1 MVDVITG
8 DQRVDNAVATYSP
21 GHRPY
26 TLSVRPGTSDANT
39 VLSCS
44 GEHDEYQLPQGI
56 KGWALD
62 VGGHIGAATVP
73 LLLDN
78 PSLHVVVVEALPENV
93 RLLHH
98 NLMRNGVEDRAILV
112 HAAAGATPDPVLLG
126 YGTDGT
132 HEFIGNVANPQGGRT
147 VEVKG
152 ATLRGLMLLRGPA
165 EDEPWAWAKI
175 DCEGCE
181 YGVLAS
187 PWVTSLLHIK
197 GEVHQG
203 WDRLLDLLTPTH
215 EVYGP
220 GDDFGPFSAGLRGAY
235 DPQAIR
241 DAQRFGDRA

>member
-8 DQRVDNAVATYSP
+8 DQSVDNAVTTWSP

-39 VLSCS
+39 VLACS
-44 GEHDEYQLPQGI
+44 GQHDEYSLPQGI
-56 KGWALD
+56 QGWALD
-62 VGGHIGAATVP
+62 VGGHIGAATIP

-78 PSLHVVVVEALPENV
+78 PDLHVVVVEALPENV

-112 HAAAGATPDPVLLG
+112 HAAAGATTDPVLLG

-220 GDDFGPFSAGLRGAY
+220 GDDFGPFSAELRGAY

>member
-8 DQRVDNAVATYSP
+8 DQRVDNAVTTWSP

-39 VLSCS
+39 VLACS
-44 GEHDEYQLPQGI
+44 GQHDEYSLPQGI
-56 KGWALD
+56 QGWALD
-62 VGGHIGAATVP
+62 VGGHIGAATIP

-78 PSLHVVVVEALPENV
+78 PDLHVVVVEALPENV

-165 EDEPWAWAKI
+165 EDEPWTWAKI

-187 PWVTSLLHIK
+187 PWVPSLLHIK

-220 GDDFGPFSAGLRGAY
+220 GDDFGPFSAELRGAY

-241 DAQRFGDRA
+241 DAQRFGAA

>member
-8 DQRVDNAVATYSP
+8 DQRVDNAVTTYSP

-39 VLSCS
+39 VLACS
-44 GEHDEYQLPQGI
+44 GEHDEYSLPQGI
-56 KGWALD
+56 TGWALD

-78 PSLHVVVVEALPENV
+78 PDLHVVVVEALPENV

-112 HAAAGATPDPVLLG
+112 HAAAGAATDPVLLG

-187 PWVTSLLHIK
+187 PWVTSLLHVK

-203 WDRLLDLLTPTH
+203 WDRLLDLLAPTH

-220 GDDFGPFSAGLRGAY
+220 GDDFGPFSAELRGAY

-241 DAQRFGDRA
+241 DAQRFGAA

>member
-8 DQRVDNAVATYSP
+8 DQSVDNAVTTWSP

-39 VLSCS
+39 VLACS
-44 GEHDEYQLPQGI
+44 GQHDEYSLPQGI
-56 KGWALD
+56 QGWALD
-62 VGGHIGAATVP
+62 VGGHIGAATIP

-78 PSLHVVVVEALPENV
+78 PDLHVVVVEALPENV
-93 RLLHH
+93 RLLRH

-112 HAAAGATPDPVLLG
+112 HAAAGATTDPVLLG

-165 EDEPWAWAKI
+165 EDEPWAWAKL

-187 PWVTSLLHIK
+187 LWVPSLLHIK

-220 GDDFGPFSAGLRGAY
+220 GDDFGPFSAELRGAY

-241 DAQRFGDRA
+241 DAQRFGAA